1 MAPEKRKDPGD
12 IDGRS
17 RAESSPEASDSKSI
31 SGRSKAAIRVSLAC
45 VQCRSKHVKC
55 DATQPACGRCVAEGK
70 PCYYTKS
77 RRGIRDPKKRSL
89 ILDEPPRPPLRHV
102 SPATKDASTA
112 LPVNSPNRLSNGWTV
127 PRRANTATDE
137 SLISAFFDHFHFG
150 HPILPPKRYFL
161 QYAESDPNSYHFLLA
176 VVDFCGGLYT
186 RCAHLSELREAAY
199 SMACGSLP
207 FTVQSVQGLHIL
219 AIVAFGESKFSHHIG
234 FANRCW
240 AMAIELGM
248 HQKSF
253 ADCIL
258 DPVWAE
264 SCRRTWWYTR
274 YQGLIRRVHKIDLT
288 VDIQN
293 IESDADVPYSEEW
306 EYQSGEIPLP
316 ISLSQYEREVDLGRS
331 DFPSLAFQIEM
342 CRIQTDITISCDESA
357 CEDEERIEV
366 IDQLDSK
373 ICDFLR
379 RVPRWKMD
387 VGELLI
393 ILASS
398 AGRKSDRS
406 RHAIPMVV
414 PVDPDGRPDQVI
426 FGAVAWAHISRIR
439 LRQSSLRSGLNLR
452 EYFPLG
458 PACGPDHKGQAVKRF
473 GWNPHSVDI
482 EAANSLCDMFRR
494 SFPIKSI
501 RPMMVPGLL
510 RVAIVY
516 LDACVFLGLDS
527 PVFRERIHALIRI
540 LRIHGETWP
549 LSKRIAEDIQI
560 VANDYLVPKGLST
573 VDSDSDSWNNTV
585 TDVPSSGPLFEP
597 STMPFNPY
605 SFLDSHMQSVLLNYR
620 EPEQNAFSTFLTEGL
635 APTSSGP
642 C

>member
-12 IDGRS
+12 IDRQS

-31 SGRSKAAIRVSLAC
+31 SSRSKAAIRVSLAC

-55 DATQPACGRCVAEGK
+55 DATQPACGRCIVEGK

-89 ILDEPPRPPLRHV
+89 ISDEPPIPPLRHV
-102 SPATKDASTA
+102 SPATKCTSTA
-112 LPVNSPNRLSNGWTV
+112 LPSLPFNGSSSGWTV
-127 PRRANTATDE
+127 PRRTNTNTDE

-150 HPILPPKRYFL
+150 HPILPPKTYLL
-161 QYAESDPNSYHFLLA
+161 QYAESDPNSYHFLLT
-176 VVDFCGGLYT
+176 VVDFCGALYT
-186 RCAHLSELREAAY
+186 KDARLSELREAAY
-199 SMACGSLP
+199 SAACGSLP

-219 AIVAFGESKFSHHIG
+219 AIIAFGESKSSHHVG
-234 FANRCW
+234 FANRSW
-240 AMAIELGM
+240 EMAIELRM
-248 HQKSF
+248 HRKTF

-264 SCRRTWWYTR
+264 SCRRTWWYIKF
-274 YQGLIRRVHKIDLT
+274 QGLIRHVNEAEPTANVRDV
-288 VDIQN
+288 
-293 IESDADVPYSEEW
+293 ESDADIPCSEEW

-316 ISLSQYEREVDLGRS
+316 ISLLQYEREVDFGRT
-331 DFPSLAFQIEM
+331 DFSSLALQIEM
-342 CRIQTDITISCDESA
+342 CRIQADITRSYDDAI
-357 CEDEERIEV
+357 CEDEDRMEI
-366 IDQLDSK
+366 INQADSK

-387 VGELLI
+387 V
-393 ILASS
+393 
-398 AGRKSDRS
+398 
-406 RHAIPMVV
+406 
-414 PVDPDGRPDQVI
+414 VDPDGRPDQVI

-452 EYFPLG
+452 KYFPLG

-473 GWNPHSVDI
+473 GWNPHPVDI
-482 EAANSLCDMFRR
+482 QAANSLCDMFRG
-494 SFPIKSI
+494 SFPIKSL
-501 RPMMVPGLL
+501 RPMMIPGLL

-527 PVFRERIHALIRI
+527 PVFRERINALIRI
-540 LRIHGETWP
+540 LKIHGETWP
-549 LSKRIAEDIQI
+549 LSKTIADDIQT
-560 VANDYLVPKGLST
+560 VADEYLVPKDRAS
-573 VDSDSDSWNNTV
+573 VDSDSDEWHNTV
-585 TDVPSSGPLFEP
+585 TDAPGSAPLFQS
-597 STMPFNPY
+597 STMPFHPY
-605 SFLDSHMQSVLLNYR
+605 SFLESQLESVLLNYR
-620 EPEQNAFSTFLTEGL
+620 EPEQVVFPMAPPFLAGGL

>member
-12 IDGRS
+12 IDRRS

-31 SGRSKAAIRVSLAC
+31 SSRSKAAIRVSLAC
-45 VQCRSKHVKC
+45 IQCRSKHVKC
-55 DATQPACGRCVAEGK
+55 DATQPACGRCIVEGK

-89 ILDEPPRPPLRHV
+89 ILDEPPVPPLRHV

-112 LPVNSPNRLSNGWTV
+112 LPVNSPGRLPNGWTV
-127 PRRANTATDE
+127 PRRVNTAADE

-150 HPILPPKRYFL
+150 HPILPPKRYLL

-176 VVDFCGGLYT
+176 VIDFCGGLYT
-186 RCAHLSELREAAY
+186 RCAHLNELREAAY
-199 SMACGSLP
+199 STACGSLP
-207 FTVQSVQGLHIL
+207 FTVQSIQGLHIL
-219 AIVAFGESKFSHHIG
+219 AIIAFGESKFLHHIG
-234 FANRCW
+234 FANRSW
-240 AMAIELGM
+240 TMATELGM
-248 HQKSF
+248 HRKSF

-264 SCRRTWWYTR
+264 SCRRTWWYIK
-274 YQGLIRRVHKIDLT
+274 YQGLIRRVNE
-288 VDIQN
+288 VGPVADIQV

-342 CRIQTDITISCDESA
+342 CRIQADIAISCSESI
-357 CEDEERIEV
+357 CEDDERMENIN
-366 IDQLDSK
+366 QADSK

-387 VGELLI
+387 V
-393 ILASS
+393 
-398 AGRKSDRS
+398 
-406 RHAIPMVV
+406 
-414 PVDPDGRPDQVI
+414 VDPDGRPDQVI

-473 GWNPHSVDI
+473 GWNPHSVEI
-482 EAANSLCDMFRR
+482 QAANSLCDMFRH
-494 SFPIKSI
+494 SFPIKSL

-510 RVAIVY
+510 KVAIVY

-527 PVFRERIHALIRI
+527 PVFRERIYALIRI

-549 LSKRIAEDIQI
+549 LSKRIAEDIQA
-560 VANDYLVPKGLST
+560 VADEYLVPKDQSN

-585 TDVPSSGPLFEP
+585 TDTPSSAPLFEP

-605 SFLDSHMQSVLLNYR
+605 PFLDSQMQSVLLSYR
-620 EPEQNAFSTFLTEGL
+620 EPEQNMFSTFLAEGL
-635 APTSSGP
+635 APTSAGP